1 MYNKKIGSFIAQRR
15 KELGL
20 TQLELA
26 TRLNIT
32 DRAVSKWENGR
43 GLPDISLI
51 KPLCDELNITVND
64 LLSGEKI
71 QEDNLEAKAEEN
83 IINTLHFSKKK
94 QNKYRKVIISIV
106 IILLPIITVLSCF
119 SIDLNRM
126 RNNKPVVFSTWG
138 FDYCPPINLS
148 DEMLEITAENYL
160 AKTLDKIHND
170 EKYFIAMKVY
180 KIEEKRIN
188 EFETQYILY
197 SWVRAESRRMLD
209 DGTLDKINSFSEAYK
224 FVIRKIPNDI
234 NNGYEVLEAEYPKG
248 FSDEYIGNMKNI
260 FPKDVYKGM
269 EKVHTDGTINRL
281 TLEINE
287 QIKQYYDLNT

>member
-1 MYNKKIGSFIAQRR
+1 MDNKKIGSFIAQRR

-26 TRLNIT
+26 NRLNIT

-83 IINTLHFSKKK
+83 IINTLHFTKKK
-94 QNKYRKVIISIV
+94 QNKYRKVIISII
-106 IILLPIITVLSCF
+106 IILLPIITFLSCF

-160 AKTLDKIHND
+160 AKTLDKIYDD
-170 EKYFIAMKVY
+170 EKYFIAMHVY
-180 KIEEKRIN
+180 RIEEKKID

-197 SWVRAESRRMLD
+197 SWVRAESRRLLD
-209 DGTLDKINSFSEAYK
+209 DGKLDKINSFSEAYK

-260 FPKDVYKGM
+260 FPKDVFKEM
-269 EKVHTDGTINRL
+269 EKVNNDGTTHRL